1 MQIADRSSHHRLIAI
16 TTDRRSSA
24 IADENKLCRRSQ
36 SRSPR
41 PPPSSSLTT
50 ATNACKATLYP
61 GACESLLL
69 STSQVADGPKT
80 VGEIFD
86 LSVHAAI
93 QGFKSTWSLANNLSL
108 SAQKLSSSSSSSSS
122 VGSVGHESYLP
133 STAMDDCVELLDHS
147 LGQLTKILDT
157 KTRPTLSG
165 DDVRTWLSAALTHH
179 TTCLEGLD
187 EQARKFPKERDMVHQ
202 SAQTMHHH
210 ISNSLAL
217 HKLDHDHDALEE
229 KEKSSYSSNHHDY
242 PGWISRKDR
251 KLLEASVE
259 DLEVKAVVAKDGR
272 GTHKTIGEALE
283 FVSTLAGGGRNVI
296 HVTAG
301 TYSES
306 SLKIPRSSP
315 NIMLVGDGKGN
326 TVITGS
332 KSVGGGST
340 TFGSASFGV
349 SGDGFMARD
358 ISFVN
363 NAGPATHQAV
373 ALLVSSDKSVFY
385 RCSIIGYQDTLYT
398 LSNRQFY
405 RETDIYGTVDF
416 IFGNSAVVI
425 QNSNI
430 FPRKPMSDQKN
441 FITAQGRSDPNQN
454 TGISIQGCRVAAT
467 SDLASAKNP
476 TYLGRP
482 WKQYSRTVYLES
494 FLDGSISSA
503 GWYPWAGGGS
513 PSSVFYGEYMNSG
526 PGSGTSG
533 RVHWPGYHAALST
546 VQATEFTVARLISG
560 TQWLPSTGVGF
571 DSGLHA

>member
-1 MQIADRSSHHRLIAI
+1 MLLLVLLVSNCLTCHVKA
-16 TTDRRSSA
+16 
-24 IADENKLCRRSQ
+24 
-36 SRSPR
+36 R
-41 PPPSSSLTT
+41 PAPSSSLTT

-93 QGFKSTWSLANNLSL
+93 QGFKSTRSLAYDLSL

-122 VGSVGHESYLP
+122 SGGGGGSVGHESYLP

-202 SAQTMHHH
+202 SAQTMDHH

-217 HKLDHDHDALEE
+217 HKLDHDHDAVEE

-242 PGWISRKDR
+242 PGWMSRKDR

-306 SLKIPRSSP
+306 SLKISRSSP

-332 KSVGGGST
+332 KSAGGGST

-358 ISFVN
+358 ISFEN
-363 NAGPATHQAV
+363 NAGPAKHQAV

-385 RCSIIGYQDTLYT
+385 RCSIVGYQDTLYT

-416 IFGNSAVVI
+416 IFAHVRPKELHNR
-425 QNSNI
+425 
-430 FPRKPMSDQKN
+430 PRSIRPESKHRN
-441 FITAQGRSDPNQN
+441 LDPRLP
-454 TGISIQGCRVAAT
+454 GCRH

-482 WKQYSRTVYLES
+482 WKQHSRTVYLES

-546 VQATEFTVARLISG
+546 AEATEFTVARLISG

-571 DSGLHA
+571 DSGLHP